1 MKTIR
6 IFSIK
11 HSCLSEPELVQADN
25 IEEAIRKFN
34 NYYASD
40 YDVNPDGIESV
51 STAYEAEVIC

>member
-11 HSCLSEPELVQADN
+11 HSCLSEPELVEADN

-34 NYYASD
+34 DYYYSD
-40 YDVNPDGIESV
+40 CDIRPDGIESV
-51 STAYEAEVIC
+51 TTAYEAEVIC